1 MRLLYLTL
9 YILSLQAGYSQILK
23 ELAPPEHIKTI
34 QLQEL
39 TSERQVPL
47 IELGKTLAFSFD
59 DINGDEADYYYKI
72 THCNFDWSVSQLMK
86 SEYLKGMDDQH
97 LQDYENSFNTLQTY
111 SHYRLTIPNS
121 DLRITKTGNYFL
133 EIYNDDD
140 ELLFSKKFIMFQN
153 RATVRTAIKRSRD
166 LNFVNEKQVV
176 QFSIK
181 PQRDFFV
188 NPKQTIKTLVFK
200 NNNIDDC
207 ITNLKPQYTIGNEL
221 MYRYDQEAA
230 FWAGNEYFN
239 FDNKSIRGGN
249 ISIRGYALKDI
260 YHNYLY
266 TNTSRNHEPY
276 TYNPDINGGYVVR
289 NLNVNND
296 DIEADYVSM
305 HFSLENYENIG
316 KRKVYVVGNFN
327 NYALNDASEMT
338 YNMERGIYENTSL
351 IKQGFVNYKFI
362 THTNNQVDHS
372 FIDGNFYQTENE
384 YTVLVYY
391 KNLGDRYD
399 KVVGISSASSINISN

>member
-1 MRLLYLTL
+1 MRLLLITI
-9 YILSLQAGYSQILK
+9 YILCLQAGYAQILK
-23 ELAPPEHIKTI
+23 ELAPPEYIKTI

-72 THCNFDWSVSQLMK
+72 THCNFDWSASQLMK
-86 SEYLKGMDDQH
+86 SEYLNGLDDQH
-97 LQDYENSFNTLQTY
+97 IQDYENSYNTLQSY
-111 SHYRLTIPNS
+111 SHYRLTIPNAN
-121 DLRITKTGNYFL
+121 LRITKTGNYFL
-133 EIYNDDD
+133 EIYNDDN
-140 ELLFSKKFIMFQN
+140 ELVFSKKFIMFQN
-153 RATVRTAIKRSRD
+153 RASVKTEIKRSRD
-166 LNFVNEKQVV
+166 LNYVNEKQIV

-181 PQRDFFV
+181 PQRDFFI

-200 NNNIDDC
+200 NNNIEDC

-221 MYRYDQEAA
+221 IYRYDQEAS

-249 ISIRGYALKDI
+249 ISIQGYELKNI

-266 TNTSRNHEPY
+266 TNTSRNYEPY

-289 NLNVNND
+289 NLNVNNN
-296 DIEADYVSM
+296 DIEADYVSI

-316 KRKVYVVGNFN
+316 DRKIYVVGNFN
-327 NYALNDASEMT
+327 NYQLNETSEMR
-338 YNMERGIYENTSL
+338 YNIEKGIYQNNSL

-362 THTNNQVDHS
+362 THTNNDVDHS
-372 FIDGNFYQTENE
+372 LIDGNFYQTENE

-399 KVVGISSASSINISN
+399 KIIGISSASSSNISN